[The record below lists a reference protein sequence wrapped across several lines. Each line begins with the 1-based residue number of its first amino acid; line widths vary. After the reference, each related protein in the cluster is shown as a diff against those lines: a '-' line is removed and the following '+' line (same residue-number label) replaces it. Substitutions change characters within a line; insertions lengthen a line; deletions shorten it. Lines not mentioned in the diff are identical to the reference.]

1 MSRLYLIPIVCFVC
15 TFNGFGQTKIGTY
28 LKHAQEKYKNGDYV
42 YALELYEQAMQI
54 DSNSIDI
61 LWEYAETLRAYKDYR
76 KATIYYQKVYEREN
90 GLIYPN
96 SQLYYG
102 LMLKQTGQYEE
113 ALNTFKKVKSQFKSE
128 KDSYPYLKSVRE
140 IESCSWALDNKSAND
155 SLIFKRLLAPINSE
169 DSEFGH
175 LIWDDK
181 LIFSSLK
188 ADSVGSDEEVYA
200 KNYKTQLYSYRI
212 NHSED
217 DIQRIEALSESG
229 KSIGNGSF
237 SIDSSRFYYSNCED
251 DAYNYACKIMV
262 AEVVDSLFNTVDS
275 LGEIINKNGF
285 NTTMPAIGQLDGKEV
300 LFFSSDRNGGKGGMD
315 IWFSYITNGNQYSEP
330 VNLEA
335 INSIDNEVS
344 PWWDDAQK
352 QLYYSSSW
360 FDGFGG
366 FDVFKSDYKSY
377 DFSEP
382 INIGLPYNSPA
393 NDLYYFKDADTA
405 YFSSNR
411 IGVNYSKN
419 PTCCSDIFKVN
430 YPKRI
435 PIPKIDTLII
445 PPIIESLYELSKRLP
460 VTLYFHNDCP
470 NPKSLDTLTKINY
483 IDGYYEYR
491 AMLDKY
497 QTEFTVGMDSAK
509 SVNAKKELE
518 DFFINYVD
526 KGVNDLALFRDLLLT
541 ELQNGAKINVL
552 VKGFASPLA
561 KTSYNVKLTKR
572 RISSLVNYLSA
583 YDNGIFKPYLKGNA
597 ENGGKVIFTMVPF
610 GEYTANKATSD
621 DYYDQRNSVYSKAAA
636 IERKVEIQSISYME
650 NDKIF
655 PLASESSIYDLGKTN
670 SQNKLEQ
677 TFNIQNL
684 TSGNV
689 VIESITS
696 PYSFVSTEASSTIIS
711 GKKSSTIKLTID
723 PAQLTGLNMIYV
735 EVKIKDFNE
744 TLKLML
750 TFEVVE

>member
-1 MSRLYLIPIVCFVC
+1 MSRLYLTLLLCIICLSN
-15 TFNGFGQTKIGTY
+15 TFGQTKIGTY

-42 YALELYEQAMQI
+42 YALELYSQAMQI

-61 LWEYAETLRAYKDYR
+61 LWQYAETLKAYKDYN
-76 KATIYYQKVYEREN
+76 KATVYYKKVYDREN

-102 LMLKQTGQYEE
+102 LMLKQTGKYEE

-128 KDSYPYLKSVRE
+128 KKSYPYLKAVRE
-140 IESCSWALDNKSAND
+140 IESCIWAMEYVASED
-155 SLIFKRLLAPINSE
+155 SIIFTHLQKPINSE

-175 LIWDDK
+175 LIWDEK

-188 ADSVGSDEEVYA
+188 ADSIGNNEEVYT
-200 KNYKTQLYSYRI
+200 KNYKTQLYTYSLDNTGENY
-212 NHSED
+212 N
-217 DIQRIEALSESG
+217 RIETLSEIG
-229 KSIGNGSF
+229 RSIGNGSF
-237 SIDSSRFYYSNCED
+237 SLDSSRFYYSNCQDEN
-251 DAYNYACKIMV
+251 YNYACKIMV
-262 AEVVDSLFNTVDS
+262 AEVIDTVFSNSDS
-275 LGEIINKNGF
+275 LGSIINKPGF
-285 NTTMPAIGQLDGKEV
+285 NTSMPSIGEMDGKEV
-300 LFFSSDRNGGKGGMD
+300 LFFSSDRQGGKGGMD

-335 INSIDNEVS
+335 VNSVDNEVT
-344 PWWDDAQK
+344 PWWNDSQN
-352 QLYYSSSW
+352 QLYFSSSW
-360 FDGFGG
+360 YDGFGG
-366 FDVFKSDYKSY
+366 YDIFKSSYESY

-382 INIGLPYNSPA
+382 QNIGLPYNGPA
-393 NDLYYFKDADTA
+393 NDLYYFKHGDTS

-419 PTCCSDIFKVN
+419 PTCCSDIFRVN
-430 YPKRI
+430 LPKKI
-435 PIPKIDTLII
+435 PSPKIDTLII
-445 PPIIESLYELSKRLP
+445 PPVIESFYELSRRLP

-491 AMLDKY
+491 AMLEKY
-497 QTEFTVGMDSAK
+497 QFEFTAGMDSSK
-509 SVNAKKELE
+509 SAFAKKELE

-526 KGVNDLALFRDLLLT
+526 KGVEDLTLFRDLLLT
-541 ELQNGAKINVL
+541 ELQKGAKINVL

-583 YDNGIFKPYLKGNA
+583 FDNGVFKPFIKGTA
-597 ENGGKVIFTMVPF
+597 ENGGKVVFTMVPF
-610 GEYTANKATSD
+610 GEYTANKSTSD

-636 IERKVEIQSISYME
+636 IERKVEIQSVSYME

-655 PLASESSIYDLGKTN
+655 PLASESSIYDIGKITSKN
-670 SQNKLEQ
+670 NIQK

-689 VIESITS
+689 EIESVNSSYDYVTAE
-696 PYSFVSTEASSTIIS
+696 VSSKIIS
-711 GKKSSTIKLTID
+711 GKKAGTLTINVN
-723 PAQLTGLNMIYV
+723 PAQLKGLNMVYV
-735 EVKIKDFNE
+735 EVKIKDFTE

-750 TFEVVE
+750 TFDVE

>member
-1 MSRLYLIPIVCFVC
+1 MVMG
-15 TFNGFGQTKIGTY
+15 FNGLGQTKLGTY
-28 LKHAQEKYKNGDYV
+28 LKHAQENYKNGDYV

-90 GLIYPN
+90 GLLYPY

-102 LMLKQTGQYEE
+102 LMLKQTGQYED
-113 ALNTFKKVKSQFKSE
+113 ALNTFKKVKSQFKSD
-128 KDSYPYLKSVRE
+128 KDSYPYRKALRE
-140 IESCSWALDNKSAND
+140 MESCSWVLENSHSDD
-155 SLIFKRLLAPINSE
+155 SLIFKRLRTPVNSV

-188 ADSVGSDEEVYA
+188 ADSTGSNEEIYS
-200 KNYKTQLYSYRI
+200 KNYTTQLYSYKV
-212 NHSED
+212 NHSEENL
-217 DIQRIEALSESG
+217 QRIEALSESG

-237 SIDSSRFYYSNCED
+237 SLDSSRFYYSNCED
-251 DAYNYACKIMV
+251 DTYNYACKIMV
-262 AEVVDSLFNTVDS
+262 AEIIDTLFNTVDS
-275 LGEIINKNGF
+275 LGEIINKKGF
-285 NTTMPAIGQLDGKEV
+285 NTTMPSIGQIDGKEV

-330 VNLEA
+330 ANLES
-335 INSIDNEVS
+335 INSIDNELS
-344 PWWDDAQK
+344 PWWDDSLN
-352 QLYYSSSW
+352 QLYFSSSW

-366 FDVFKSDYKSY
+366 YDIFRSDYNSY
-377 DFSEP
+377 NFSEP
-382 INIGLPYNSPA
+382 INLGLPYNSPA
-393 NDLYYFKDADTA
+393 NDLYFFKHADTA

-419 PTCCSDIFKVN
+419 PTCCSDIFRAN
-430 YPKRI
+430 YAKQI
-435 PIPKIDTLII
+435 PTPKIDTLVI

-491 AMLDKY
+491 AMLEKY
-497 QTEFTVGMDSAK
+497 QTEYTVGMDSTKA
-509 SVNAKKELE
+509 VNAKKDLE

-526 KGVNDLALFRDLLLT
+526 KGVNDLALFRDLLLI
-541 ELQNGAKINVL
+541 ELQKGAKINVL

-572 RISSLVNYLSA
+572 RISSLVNNLSA
-583 YDNGIFKPYLKGNA
+583 YDNGVFIPYLKGTA
-597 ENGGKVIFTMVPF
+597 ENGGKVVFTMVPF

-636 IERKVEIQSISYME
+636 LERKVEIQSISYME

-655 PLASESSIYDLGKTN
+655 PLASESSIYDLGKIS
-670 SQNKLEQ
+670 SQNKVEQ

-684 TSGNV
+684 TSSDV

-696 PYSFVSTEASSTIIS
+696 PYGYTTAETSSLIVS
-711 GKKSSTIKLTID
+711 GKKLGTIKIKVDTT
-723 PAQLTGLNMIYV
+723 ALTGLNMTFV
-735 EVKIKDFNE
+735 EVKIKGYTE

-750 TFEVVE
+750 TFELVN